1 MNYFYALI
9 LGILSILGP
18 CTFIM
23 VPTIINKTKES
34 YFQVIYFFAGIILVF
49 ILIGTITSIIG
60 IVFTNSINRYLY
72 FIAGIVTLVSGLKML
87 GAIKIEYPHLKEP
100 DKTSHSFINGI
111 LHGGV
116 ILGCIGPQLAA
127 ILSFIIA
134 QRNVMN
140 GIFMILFFSLGFIL
154 PFFIFGIL
162 ITDQSI
168 QLRILKHINIVQKTG
183 GILMM
188 GTATYL
194 LYFSFQGF
202 I

>member
-23 VPTIINKTKES
+23 VPTIVNRTKES
-34 YFQVIYFFAGIILVF
+34 SFQVVYFFTGIILVF
-49 ILIGTITSIIG
+49 ILIGTIASITG
-60 IVFTNSINRYLY
+60 IVFTNNITRYLY
-72 FIAGIVTLVSGLKML
+72 FISGIITLISGLKML
-87 GAIKIEYPHLKEP
+87 GAVKIEYPHFKEP
-100 DKTSHSFINGI
+100 NKTSHSFIDGI

-134 QRNVMN
+134 QRNVMS
-140 GIFMILFFSLGFIL
+140 GMFLILFFSLGFIL
-154 PFFIFGIL
+154 PFLIFGIL

-168 QLRILKHINIVQKTG
+168 QLKILKHINIVQKIG
-183 GILMM
+183 GVLMM
-188 GTATYL
+188 GAATYL